1 MFIFLLS
8 LGGIPPTAG
17 FIGKYYLF
25 AAAVQ
30 SGYGWLAIVAV
41 LMSAVSMFY
50 YLRLVVAMY
59 LREGREAE
67 VAITPALRFVAGTA
81 LVVTLALGLYPP
93 PLIHQAA
100 QSAAQV
106 VRQSAVTQHAGR

>member
-1 MFIFLLS
+1 MSIAARARR
-8 LGGIPPTAG
+8 T
-17 FIGKYYLF
+17 

-67 VAITPALRFVAGTA
+67 VAITQALRIVAGVC
-81 LVVTLALGLYPP
+81 LVVTLALGVLPT
-93 PLIHQAA
+93 PLISQVEA
-100 QSAAQV
+100 SAAWMAG
-106 VRQSAVTQHAGR
+106 RGAVTHAGR